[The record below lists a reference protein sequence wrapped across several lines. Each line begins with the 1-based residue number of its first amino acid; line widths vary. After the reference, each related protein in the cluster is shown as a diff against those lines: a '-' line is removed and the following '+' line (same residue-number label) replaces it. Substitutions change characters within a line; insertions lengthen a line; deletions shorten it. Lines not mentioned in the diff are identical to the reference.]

1 MIGLANLVFWR
12 VELGLVGLS
21 DWSAPPE
28 NLQEQLEAVGE
39 PEALE
44 SALEALEDQQR
55 GLFEDVVAARF
66 DLWWVVLLAI
76 VVVVGAYV
84 WGGYRRRQLRTS
96 LGNPLLIDRLLSTV
110 NPVGRILK
118 SVCMGLAVLFVGFA
132 LIRPQYGGTA
142 KLVPAGG
149 LDIVL
154 VVDYSKSMLA
164 EDVYPSR
171 NERLESELARFLKEA
186 DKRGDRVGV
195 VVFAGAARGM
205 PVTRDSRLLRLF
217 LERADPLTERPGGT
231 AIGKGLTMA
240 LEFLI
245 EARAETRTDDGEE
258 QESDQI
264 IILLT
269 DGEDTTS
276 RPLEVAERAREL
288 GVRIYTV
295 GIGSTSGEPIQQF
308 TDSGERNGYVMD
320 DDGNYVMAR
329 LDEKTL
335 ESLAE
340 ATDGAYIKVDA
351 DRFALDDVRDLTR
364 DLSRS
369 QRRDEIEIDREEGY
383 AWPLLAAFVLLVF
396 GLAIPERRFNQEGSQ

>member
-1 MIGLANLVFWR
+1 MIEWMDLYRGL
-12 VELGLVGLS
+12 
-21 DWSAPPE
+21 APPE
-28 NLQEQLEAVGE
+28 SLQEQLEKVEE
-39 PEALE
+39 PEALQ
-44 SALEALEDQQR
+44 SALEALDDQQR

-66 DLWWVVLLAI
+66 DLWWVVLIAVLLVTAAYI
-76 VVVVGAYV
+76 WGA
-84 WGGYRRRQLRTS
+84 YRRRQLRAT
-96 LGNPLLIDRLLSTV
+96 LGNPQLVDRLLSTV

-118 SVCMGLAVLFVGFA
+118 AVCMGLAVLLCGFA
-132 LIRPQYGGTA
+132 LLRPQYGGTA

-231 AIGKGLTMA
+231 AIGKGLTMG

-245 EARAETRTDDGEE
+245 EARAETRTEDGEDE
-258 QESDQI
+258 ESDQI

-295 GIGSTSGEPIQQF
+295 GIGSASGEPIQQF
-308 TDSGERNGYVMD
+308 TDAGEPNGYVMD
-320 DDGNYVMAR
+320 ENGDYVMAR

-335 ESLAE
+335 ETLAS
-340 ATDGAYIKVDA
+340 ATDGAYIKIDP
-351 DRFALDDVRDLTR
+351 DRFALDSVRELTR

-383 AWPLLAAFVLLVF
+383 AWPLVPAFVLLVL
-396 GLAIPERRFNQEGSQ
+396 GLAIPERRFTREASS